1 MYPKILVVS
10 NDSKSLKTMLEVLTG
25 AGYEANGATS
35 FMEGKRLLGERSP
48 DLLIADERLEAF
60 NGMHLI
66 LRGRFFEPELQAI
79 VVGASESAGLEA
91 EARRLNIPS
100 VVRPSDPTEW
110 PVLISE
116 VFGRDGVSYESWR
129 ANGEQLSHG
138 SMQ

>member
-10 NDSKSLKTMLEVLTG
+10 SDSKALKTMLEVLGG

-35 FMEGKRLLGERSP
+35 FAEGRQLLAQRSP

-79 VVGASESAGLEA
+79 VVSASEDAGLEA
-91 EARRLNIPS
+91 EARRLNIPA
-100 VVRPSDPTEW
+100 VVKPSDPTEW
-110 PVLISE
+110 PLLISE
-116 VFGRDGVSYESWR
+116 VFGRDGASYESWR
-129 ANGEQLSHG
+129 GNGEQLSQ
-138 SMQ
+138 SVQ